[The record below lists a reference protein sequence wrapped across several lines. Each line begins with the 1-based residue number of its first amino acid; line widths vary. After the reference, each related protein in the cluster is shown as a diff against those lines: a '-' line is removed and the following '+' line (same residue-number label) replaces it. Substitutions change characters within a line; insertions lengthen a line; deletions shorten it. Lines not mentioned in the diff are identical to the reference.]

1 MYFDELDLND
11 NVLDALY
18 DMRFDTCTP
27 VQEKCIPE
35 ILEGHDVLGVA
46 QTGTGKTAAYLLPVL
61 SKLDDGGYPKDA
73 INCVIMS
80 PTREL
85 AQQID
90 QAMQGFGYYLQDVSS
105 VAVYGGNDGNR
116 YDQELKSLRMGADV
130 VIATPGRLITH
141 ISLGNVDLSKVSFF
155 ILDEA
160 DRMLDMGF
168 EEPIR
173 EIAGRTHAE
182 RQSLLFSATF
192 PDAIRELARALL
204 KTPEE
209 VTIDGDAE
217 APAIQ
222 QLFFEAE
229 SAHRQKALAGLLLKY
244 TPESAVVFCNTR
256 KDVDEVANSLRQFGF
271 SALALHGDMEQ
282 RDRDEVLLQFSNR
295 SCNVLVASDVA
306 ARGLDVED
314 LAVVVNYELPTDID
328 TYQHRVGRTGRA
340 GRSGLAL
347 SLVTGRERNR
357 AEALEAAQGN
367 PLNWQKTPLA
377 TARPAQL
384 PQAAMTTLRIDGG
397 KTDKLRA
404 GDILGALTGDAGL
417 SGKAIGK
424 IDIFPPRSYVAVAQ
438 EQAGKAVA
446 RLEAGKIK
454 GKRFR
459 VRKM

>member
-1 MYFDELDLND
+1 MTDFSTLPLSPA
-11 NVLDALY
+11 LAPGIDALGY
-18 DMRFDTCTP
+18 TSMTP
-27 VQEKCIPE
+27 VQALALPP
-35 ILEGHDVLGVA
+35 ILEGRDVIA
-46 QTGTGKTAAYLLPVL
+46 QAPTGSGKTAAFGLGLLNRLDLSISRTQALVL
-61 SKLDDGGYPKDA
+61 
-73 INCVIMS
+73 C

-85 AQQID
+85 AD
-90 QAMQGFGYYLQDVSS
+90 QVGKQLRKLATGIPNLKLLILT
-105 VAVYGGNDGNR
+105 GGMPLGP
-116 YDQELKSLRMGADV
+116 QLASLEAHDPQV
-130 VIATPGRLITH
+130 VVGTPGRVQELARKRALN
-141 ISLGNVDLSKVSFF
+141 LGQVRTFV
-155 ILDEA
+155 LDEA

-173 EIAGRTHAE
+173 EIAGRTHKE

-192 PDAIRELARALL
+192 PEAIRDLARALL
-204 KTPEE
+204 NDPVE
-209 VTIDGDAE
+209 VTIDGQAE

-222 QLFFEAE
+222 QLFFETEPAN
-229 SAHRQKALAGLLLKY
+229 RQKALGGLLLKY

-282 RDRDEVLLQFSNR
+282 RDRDEVLMQFSNR

-306 ARGLDVED
+306 ARGLGVED
-314 LAVVVNYELPTDID
+314 LAALVNYELPTDID

-340 GRSGLAL
+340 GRNGLSL
-347 SLVTGRERNR
+347 SLVAGRERNR
-357 AEALEAAQGN
+357 ADALEAQQGK

-377 TARPAQL
+377 TARPAEL

-404 GDILGALTGDAGL
+404 GDILGALTGEAGL
-417 SGKAIGK
+417 SAKAIGK
-424 IDIFPPRSYVAVAQ
+424 IDIFPTRSYVAIAR
-438 EQAGKAVA
+438 EQVGKALA